1 MAILIFLEGVN
12 TCGKSVISE
21 NLQDMLTKKGYS
33 CENIHEKKILD
44 TFLPDNITEEKN
56 KSMLIKIF
64 KDELKKDIDYIIFD
78 RGYFSGLNYLNI
90 NFEKFRN
97 IDNLLAKN
105 GAIVILLHFDIKT
118 IPKRIKNSLKYRERD
133 FIDYYNK
140 LISECKSSQEE
151 DLALIKSYDS
161 SMKGFIKNIEKS
173 KMKHIKIDVTNIYNK
188 DSYSKIMG
196 RILTFI
202 IGKTRKKG

>member
-1 MAILIFLEGVN
+1 
-12 TCGKSVISE
+12 
-21 NLQDMLTKKGYS
+21 
-33 CENIHEKKILD
+33 
-44 TFLPDNITEEKN
+44 
-56 KSMLIKIF
+56 F